1 MEKKN
6 YEYQLSCLKKYGTNP
21 LSYLTL
27 SENLLIIRGGW
38 DGYIAYKNHFKT
50 AVVLGDPI
58 VSDESMQESVRDLK
72 QALCASKYHICFFLC
87 KEKMKK
93 PLRDEGF
100 KGFCFGQ
107 DAIVNLNDF
116 NLSGKKKW
124 SIRSSVNYA
133 KKHNMIVEEYKHISH
148 RSKDTEDEIKKISAE
163 WIRMKK
169 EPELNFAFGHVDF
182 EKNKEVRYFISK
194 HEGET
199 TGFLTYYPIYGKN
212 CYYLDLTRRKNDS
225 PRGTIDYLMVKSF
238 EILKKEGVE
247 KIYIGCS
254 PLFFQKLDPKINIRF
269 TTVFFRAYTPFFGF
283 LYPAKSEL
291 FFKKKYAT
299 EWEPHYIFYYPRFS
313 LRIFL
318 SMINAIYNGGI
329 ASIII
334 HKFKYL
340 KDNIF

>member
-1 MEKKN
+1 MEKN
-6 YEYQLSCLKKYGTNP
+6 DYEYRLSCLKRYGTNP

-27 SENLLIIRGGW
+27 SEDLSTVTGKW
-38 DGYIAYKNHFKT
+38 DGYIAYKSHLKS

-72 QALCASKYHICFFLC
+72 KVLCADKHHICFFLC
-87 KEKMKK
+87 TEKMKK
-93 PLRDEGF
+93 PLYNERF

-107 DAIVNLNDF
+107 DAVVNLNDF
-116 NLSGKKKW
+116 NLSGRKKW

-133 KKHNMIVEEYKHISH
+133 KKHNMIVEEYKHALH
-148 RSKDTEDEIKKISAE
+148 RSKDVENEIKKISDE
-163 WIRMKK
+163 WITMKK
-169 EPELNFAFGHVDF
+169 EPELTFTFGHVDF

-194 HEGET
+194 HNGAV
-199 TGFLTYYPIYGKN
+199 TGFLAYYPIYGKN

-225 PRGTIDYLMVKSF
+225 PRGTIDCLMVKSF

-254 PLFFQKLDPKINIRF
+254 PLFFQRLDPGINIRF
-269 TTVFFRAYTPFFGF
+269 TTVFFRACTPFFGF

-299 EWEPHYIFYYPRFS
+299 EWEPYYIFYYRRFS

-318 SMINAIYNGGI
+318 SMIHAIYEGGI

-340 KDNIF
+340 KDKIF